1 MSDGDGIT
9 ADALPSKVTCYSGG
23 ESGFMDWSHDLRG
36 RLLDPVLGV
45 MSRIG
50 LRANHITLVGLLVG
64 LAFCPVFLWG
74 SKGAAFWLLFLHV
87 LFDGLDG
94 PLARFRRTASN
105 RGSFTDTMADQLVVT
120 ATAVTMIHAG
130 YAGAWPGSLYVF
142 FYFAVVAFA
151 MVRNA
156 LSAPYSW
163 LFRPRFLVFSWF
175 LVEVYWWQGSLD
187 WILWIASAVLA
198 LKTLTGFLTIRRR
211 I

>member
-1 MSDGDGIT
+1 MERPDPAAVARSGDT
-9 ADALPSKVTCYSGG
+9 Y
-23 ESGFMDWSHDLRG
+23 
-36 RLLDPVLGV
+36 
-45 MSRIG
+45 
-50 LRANHITLVGLLVG
+50 
-64 LAFCPVFLWG
+64 
-74 SKGAAFWLLFLHV
+74 
-87 LFDGLDG
+87 
-94 PLARFRRTASN
+94 
-105 RGSFTDTMADQLVVT
+105 
-120 ATAVTMIHAG
+120 
-130 YAGAWPGSLYVF
+130 F